1 MIIVVHSDYLGYILI
16 RHLNH
21 NTRFTMDFLC
31 VQFHST
37 IKQKNKIIKADII
50 VSDNWDHSKKVAIPK
65 TFYSYAYIL
74 QQSGRKKLL
83 DI

>member
-21 NTRFTMDFLC
+21 NTRFTMDFLF

-37 IKQKNKIIKADII
+37 IKQNKSSYLLSKTNSTINSPISMRIAIIRVRVDSIE
-50 VSDNWDHSKKVAIPK
+50 P
-65 TFYSYAYIL
+65 
-74 QQSGRKKLL
+74 GRLKSPLK
-83 DI
+83 